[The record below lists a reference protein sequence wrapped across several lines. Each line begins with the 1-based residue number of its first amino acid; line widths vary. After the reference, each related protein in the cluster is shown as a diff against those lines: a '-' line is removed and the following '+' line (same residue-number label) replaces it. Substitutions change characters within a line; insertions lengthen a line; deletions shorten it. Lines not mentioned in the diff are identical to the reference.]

1 MIFMTNRHETDLV
14 VTEET
19 LKKKRGRPKCF
30 DEQEVLQKAMLLFWE
45 HGYEATSI
53 SDLTQALEITAPSL
67 YSAFGD
73 KAGLFYKSI
82 DYYLAHE
89 ACPIETIFLEAKTAK
104 IAFELYL
111 YDNVKRL
118 VQPNK
123 PAGCML
129 VVAAMNCSDAT
140 QDVQQNVLD
149 KRIKTKEK
157 LLERLKQGVEQGD
170 LPSNAPLQ
178 EMTDFYATV
187 IQGLTIQARDGA
199 STDQLHKV
207 VEHAMKAW
215 TLF

>member
-1 MIFMTNRHETDLV
+1 
-14 VTEET
+14 
-19 LKKKRGRPKCF
+19 
-30 DEQEVLQKAMLLFWE
+30 MLLFWE

-53 SDLTQALEITAPSL
+53 SDLTHALEITAPSL

-140 QDVQQNVLD
+140 QEVQQNLLD

-157 LLERLKQGVEQGD
+157 LLKRLEQGVEQGD
-170 LPSNAPLQ
+170 LPINAPLQ

-199 STDQLHKV
+199 STEQLHKV

>member
-14 VTEET
+14 NEDT

-30 DEQEVLQKAMLLFWE
+30 DEQQVLEKAMLLFWE

-53 SDLTQALEITAPSL
+53 SDLTHALEITAPSL

-89 ACPIETIFLEAKTAK
+89 ACPIETIFLEAKSAK

-140 QDVQQNVLD
+140 QEVQQNLLD

-157 LLERLKQGVEQGD
+157 LLKRLEQGVEQGD
-170 LPSNAPLQ
+170 LPINAPLQ

-199 STDQLHKV
+199 STEQLHKV